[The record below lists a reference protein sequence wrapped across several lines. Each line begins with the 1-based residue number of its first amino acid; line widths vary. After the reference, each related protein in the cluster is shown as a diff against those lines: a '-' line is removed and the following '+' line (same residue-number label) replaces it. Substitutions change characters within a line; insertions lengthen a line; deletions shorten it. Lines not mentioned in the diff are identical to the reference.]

1 MDMVSYIISLRLM
14 PNGIYRDHKRNG
26 VVVQNEPLDRYSFL
40 NVTCRINYIITNVC
54 GIITQQLSTKGCM
67 LHNGCVH
74 YIAQHMEVIA
84 I

>member
-40 NVTCRINYIITNVC
+40 NVACRINYIITNVC
-54 GIITQQLSTKGCM
+54 GIIHNNYPPKDACCIMVVSIILQSTWR
-67 LHNGCVH
+67 
-74 YIAQHMEVIA
+74 
-84 I
+84 